1 MTSKLLAAL
10 EAATEADLEEIDEQ
24 IAKLQKQ
31 LDSLKSARS
40 LIDVALHGAKPRL
53 PRGQGKVAMRK
64 AKQAA
69 AGHLTSPLARQAA
82 PIGSSV
88 EPDDEDSDDLGRQ
101 IYDLLKE
108 RGGMAVAA
116 VAASLKVAPG
126 HIYYHA
132 KKADRFALVAGELRI
147 KK

>member
-1 MTSKLLAAL
+1 MAKSILEALAAV
-10 EAATEADLEEIDEQ
+10 TEDDLTSIDAEI
-24 IAKLQKQ
+24 AVLQKK
-31 LDSLKSARS
+31 LDALRQARS
-40 LIDVALHGAKPRL
+40 VVDVTLHGPKQRAA
-53 PRGQGKVAMRK
+53 RGTGKVAMRK

-69 AGHLTSPLARQAA
+69 AAPVARHDAL
-82 PIGSSV
+82 IGSSV
-88 EPDDEDSDDLGRQ
+88 EPDDDDSDDLGQQ